1 MNFPGVFAK
10 DEAVLDKLAVFQDGH
25 IDGHSPLVRGRQLNA
40 YLACGIR
47 NCHETTGLDEAREK
61 LRKGMQVLIRDG
73 SVSKAVHAL
82 SPIISAETSPFLGFC
97 TDDRNPLD
105 IAEAGHLDH
114 LIRTPIRLGAPTAH
128 VYRAATWSAA
138 QGFGIR
144 RSEERRVGKE
154 CVSTCR
160 SRWSAYL

>member
-73 SVSKAVHAL
+73 SVSKDVQPL
-82 SPIISAETSPFLGFC
+82 SPTIPAGTSPLPGFS
-97 TDDRNPLD
+97 TAPP
-105 IAEAGHLDH
+105 
-114 LIRTPIRLGAPTAH
+114 TPPAP
-128 VYRAATWSAA
+128 
-138 QGFGIR
+138 
-144 RSEERRVGKE
+144 
-154 CVSTCR
+154 
-160 SRWSAYL
+160 